1 MLLNSFPED
10 ISQDVLMAAAPTEY
24 EMLLLKSSGPPP
36 DLQKPHSRF
45 ISNAILLFEFF
56 FHFQGLHPEFG
67 RESVL
72 YAVGKACELRSEHSN
87 NLKHQVR
94 RSLDTL
100 SESRVAFLRVTKDQ
114 HVWRAKDDN
123 VRELARLVDR
133 TSSTRGRASSGSSDT

>member
-1 MLLNSFPED
+1 MTVNNDNPVISTEQDVASAPLPDPYIRIEYFEPMLLNSFPED

-45 ISNAILLFEFF
+45 VSNAILLFEFF

-72 YAVGKACELRSEHSN
+72 YAVGKA
-87 NLKHQVR
+87 
-94 RSLDTL
+94 
-100 SESRVAFLRVTKDQ
+100 
-114 HVWRAKDDN
+114 
-123 VRELARLVDR
+123 
-133 TSSTRGRASSGSSDT
+133 